1 LLAQTGTSCEKSA
14 REPLWDL
21 LARTLLERK
30 AEVEMAQRAME
41 DAVGG
46 AGIGK
51 VLALAGALA
60 IGCGGN
66 ASPDDGAD
74 DSTRQ
79 AASGSESAAPG
90 GVSGADPAPAAPPP
104 AILIID
110 EPAPAPAPAS
120 NPVQL
125 TTDTVRL
132 GVNGG
137 EVDATLFLARSP
149 QGTTLEL
156 IETGERICV
165 RGELAPVPGGDFAN
179 YWGGEVGLVLASS
192 PPTDV
197 APPGDGLD
205 TPGFGF
211 RLEGTLP
218 PQLRLRVGAAGEVP
232 VYSQYCQDVVA
243 SVGSSIEI
251 ALESLTF
258 ECWVYGG
265 ARYPGASSATLVSW
279 QIPALPE
286 IAGPFDFCIED
297 IHALSP

>member
-1 LLAQTGTSCEKSA
+1 M
-14 REPLWDL
+14 
-21 LARTLLERK
+21 LLEH
-30 AEVEMAQRAME
+30 EVEVAMAQQAMA

-46 AGIGK
+46 ARIGK

-60 IGCGGN
+60 VGCGGD

-74 DSTRQ
+74 EGSTRQ
-79 AASGSESAAPG
+79 EASGSESAAPG
-90 GVSGADPAPAAPPP
+90 GVSGADPAPAAPLQ

-110 EPAPAPAPAS
+110 GPAPGPAPAPDPAA

-149 QGTTLEL
+149 EGTTLEL

-165 RGELAPVPGGDFAN
+165 RGELTPVPGGDFAN
-179 YWGGEVGLVLASS
+179 YWGGEVGLLLASS
-192 PPTDV
+192 PPMDV

-243 SVGSSIEI
+243 SVGSSIEV

>member
-1 LLAQTGTSCEKSA
+1 
-14 REPLWDL
+14 
-21 LARTLLERK
+21 
-30 AEVEMAQRAME
+30 MAQQAME

-60 IGCGGN
+60 LGCGGD
-66 ASPDDGAD
+66 ASPDEAAD
-74 DSTRQ
+74 EGSTRQ

-90 GVSGADPAPAAPPP
+90 GVSGADPAPAVPLQD
-104 AILIID
+104 ILIVD
-110 EPAPAPAPAS
+110 GPAPGPAPAPDPAS

-132 GVNGG
+132 GMNGG

-165 RGELAPVPGGDFAN
+165 RGGLAPVPDGDYPN
-179 YWGGEVGLVLASS
+179 YWGGEVGLLLAST

-197 APPGDGLD
+197 APPGAGLE
-205 TPGFGF
+205 TAGFGF
-211 RLEGTLP
+211 RLDGALP
-218 PQLRLRVGAAGEVP
+218 PQLRLRVGAAGEVAI
-232 VYSQYCQDVVA
+232 YSQYCQDVVA
-243 SVGSSIEI
+243 SLGSNIEI

-258 ECWVYGG
+258 ECWVSGG

-279 QIPALPE
+279 QIPANQE
-286 IAGPFDFCIED
+286 VGASFDFCIDD
-297 IHALSP
+297 IHALSQ